1 MAISHHDIA
10 LGAGKISLLDTMR
23 SYLVQYLLAL
33 YLLSGAAVALGFAL
47 NWNWLTAAGF
57 FRVVAVLP
65 CALMMF
71 RCVRH
76 GTRGSDEATETH
88 PEASQGR

>member
-47 NWNWLTAAGF
+47 NWN
-57 FRVVAVLP
+57 
-65 CALMMF
+65 
-71 RCVRH
+71 
-76 GTRGSDEATETH
+76 
-88 PEASQGR
+88 

>member
-23 SYLVQYLLAL
+23 SYRVQYLLAL

-47 NWNWLTAAGF
+47 NWN
-57 FRVVAVLP
+57 
-65 CALMMF
+65 
-71 RCVRH
+71 
-76 GTRGSDEATETH
+76 
-88 PEASQGR
+88 